1 MRTIQEV
8 GLEIFNNSPAHLY
21 FFVGSEI
28 GIKEKYI
35 ELIRAYYG
43 DSVSANSLTDIF
55 KMMNTRHLVPL
66 KPKLYVVRYD
76 EEFISSLNDKTA
88 KDISNL
94 NIIGT
99 IVAIYENGKVSAK
112 LDKYLGNYTVP
123 VERVADNFVES
134 YLQQDF
140 PELTKRY
147 IEIAVKHSS
156 NYGQAKNIC
165 RSLSSCDRKY
175 LSKMTDEQIADL
187 VGYTRLSTETQ
198 IKYGLAS
205 RNIPYLMNVID
216 KFDGEA
222 DSIIY
227 TMLSTLIELEKING
241 RKYTESDLKE
251 YSKCWDLED
260 IYNMFMQC
268 YSCLKTLRS
277 ASVAEPKNLLY
288 YIASLLAYRPIPN
301 VEVFAC

>member
-8 GLEIFNNSPAHLY
+8 GLEIFNNNPAPLY

-35 ELIRAYYG
+35 EIIRDYYG
-43 DSVSANSLTDIF
+43 DSVSANSLTDLF
-55 KMMNTRHLVPL
+55 KMMKTRHLVPL

-76 EEFISSLNDKTA
+76 DEFISTLNDKTA
-88 KDISNL
+88 KDISNI
-94 NIIGT
+94 NIVGT
-99 IVAIYENGKVSAK
+99 IVAIYENSKISTK
-112 LDKYLGNYTVP
+112 LDKYLSNYTVP

-140 PELTKRY
+140 PELNKRY
-147 IEIAVKHSS
+147 IEIAVKHST

-165 RSLSSCDRKY
+165 KSLSSCDRKH

-216 KFDGEA
+216 EFDGEV

-241 RKYTESDLKE
+241 RKYTDSDLKE

-268 YSCLKTLRS
+268 YTCLKTLRS
-277 ASVAEPKNLLY
+277 ASVSEPKNILY
-288 YIASLLAYRPIPN
+288 YIASLLAYRPIPG

>member
-8 GLEIFNNSPAHLY
+8 GLEIFNNHPASLY

-35 ELIRAYYG
+35 EILRGYYG
-43 DSVSANSLTDIF
+43 ASVRANSLTDLF
-55 KMMNTRHLVPL
+55 KMMKTRHLVPL

-76 EEFISSLNDKTA
+76 DEFISTLNDKTA
-88 KDISNL
+88 KDISNI
-94 NIIGT
+94 NIVGT
-99 IVAIYENGKVSAK
+99 IVAIYENSKISTK
-112 LDKYLGNYTVP
+112 LDKYLSNYTVP

-140 PELTKRY
+140 PDLNKRY
-147 IEIAVKHSS
+147 IEIAVKHST

-165 RSLSSCDRKY
+165 KSLSSCERKH

-198 IKYGLAS
+198 IKYRLAS

-216 KFDGEA
+216 EFDGEA

-241 RKYTESDLKE
+241 RKYTDSDLRE

-260 IYNMFMQC
+260 IYNMFTQC
-268 YSCLKTLRS
+268 YTCLKTLRS
-277 ASVAEPKNLLY
+277 ASVSEPKNILY
-288 YIASLLAYRPIPN
+288 YIASLLAYRPIPG

>member
-8 GLEIFNNSPAHLY
+8 GLEIFNNNPAPLY

-35 ELIRAYYG
+35 EIIRDYYG
-43 DSVSANSLTDIF
+43 ESVSANSLTDLF
-55 KMMNTRHLVPL
+55 KMMKTRHLVPL

-76 EEFISSLNDKTA
+76 DDFISTLNDKTA
-88 KDISNL
+88 KDISNI
-94 NIIGT
+94 NIVGT
-99 IVAIYENGKVSAK
+99 IVAIYENSKISTK
-112 LDKYLGNYTVP
+112 LDKYLSNYTVP

-140 PELTKRY
+140 PDLSKRFIEL
-147 IEIAVKHSS
+147 AVKHST

-165 RSLSSCDRKY
+165 RSLSACDRKH
-175 LSKMTDEQIADL
+175 LSKLTDEKIADL

-198 IKYGLAS
+198 VKYGLAS

-216 KFDGEA
+216 TFDGEA
-222 DSIIY
+222 DSILY

-241 RKYTESDLKE
+241 RKYTDSDLKE

-268 YSCLKTLRS
+268 YTCLKTLRS
-277 ASVAEPKNLLY
+277 ASVSEPKNILY
-288 YIASLLAYRPIPN
+288 YIASLLAYRPIPA